1 MKTELKPCP
10 FCGDS
15 HLTSVDMTYMHADGQ
30 TKGQRIKCQTC
41 GAQATD
47 TTWNHRIIEQPVQA
61 VPDAV
66 LDDDVIRITIAE
78 EFGIENGE
86 LGVWPDVRGLMKF
99 ARKIAMQTTPP
110 QSDAREVERERLA
123 LENAMRVVA
132 LTERV
137 AELEAMLGRW
147 LPFGRADAD
156 GEIARFIVADTEAM
170 LNAAPSAPMGDV

>member
-1 MKTELKPCP
+1 MKTKEIFIAVTVPDDYELHQDKNSICINNYT
-10 FCGDS
+10 D
-15 HLTSVDMTYMHADGQ
+15 
-30 TKGQRIKCQTC
+30 
-41 GAQATD
+41 AQED
-47 TTWNHRIIEQPVQA
+47 IEIEGWRVIEQPAQV

-170 LNAAPSAPMGDV
+170 LNAAPSAPMGMCDE